1 MSNKAALSGE
11 TPNFRHTQYCGV
23 ICHWGE
29 AGAAVTFCVTLLGDG
44 FSGAAGSELHL
55 AFHVLLQV
63 LSHQEGMTSTC
74 VQQSTE
80 VEVKVPWFKEK
91 ASLLPPVQAGGDI
104 LVAGQMLSNDTE
116 TKSCCMFLSAEERQV
131 WIIDFQEPF

>member
-1 MSNKAALSGE
+1 
-11 TPNFRHTQYCGV
+11 
-23 ICHWGE
+23 
-29 AGAAVTFCVTLLGDG
+29 
-44 FSGAAGSELHL
+44 
-55 AFHVLLQV
+55 
-63 LSHQEGMTSTC
+63 MTSAC

-80 VEVKVPWFKEK
+80 VEVEVPWFKEK

-131 WIIDFQEPF
+131 WIVDFQEPF